1 VTLIE
6 EKLVQHCLRW
16 FEHIQW
22 RPLETPV
29 HSRVIS
35 QISNVKRCRERPNL
49 IWEEFVKRDLKDWSI
64 TIELELDRRVE
75 ASNSCVGILIFG
87 SPLFITF
94 FVSFFSF
101 FVFQIFI
108 AFPPF
113 FCLAFFLSFLFPF
126 FSTFV
131 FVSIFWLMWVLS
143 LTYPKVLRTKRLGCC
158 WLFY

>member
-29 HSRVIS
+29 RSRVIS

-94 FVSFFSF
+94 FVSFFPF
-101 FVFQIFI
+101 LCFRFLLP
-108 AFPPF
+108 FP
-113 FCLAFFLSFLFPF
+113 LF
-126 FSTFV
+126 SV
-131 FVSIFWLMWVLS
+131 
-143 LTYPKVLRTKRLGCC
+143 
-158 WLFY
+158 